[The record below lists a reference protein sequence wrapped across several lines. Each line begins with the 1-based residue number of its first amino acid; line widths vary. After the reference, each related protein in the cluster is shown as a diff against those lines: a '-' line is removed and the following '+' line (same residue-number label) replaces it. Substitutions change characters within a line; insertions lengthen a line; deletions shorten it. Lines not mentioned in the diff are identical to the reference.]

1 MYNVCH
7 VSSVSIPKPKQFSH
21 PTQTST
27 GRYVFTGLGF
37 KWSEKRP
44 KLAEVLSPA
53 LSSFFLP
60 SLPSFLPSSQLLPPS
75 LLPPCP
81 PSLSPPSLP
90 VSSLP
95 LFDFFFLILF
105 YFLRELCFKC
115 IKMII
120 KIFIEILRL
129 GLANPNFQL
138 ISLSGFS

>member
-27 GRYVFTGLGF
+27 GRYIFTGLGF

-44 KLAEVLSPA
+44 KLTEVLSAA
-53 LSSFFLP
+53 LSSFFLL

-75 LLPPCP
+75 LLPPFPPSCLLP
-81 PSLSPPSLP
+81 PSLSPPSL
-90 VSSLP
+90 SLI
-95 LFDFFFLILF
+95 FFKTLF

-129 GLANPNFQL
+129 GLGTL
-138 ISLSGFS
+138 IFS